1 MPLVVNCNC
10 GKKLQVGDNLAGKI
24 FRCPACQTVLQAPQL
39 DNQDTQLI
47 VAAIVAPPA
56 GPKSK
61 TVAIPIP
68 QSFPKQSKVM
78 AAIAMPVSA
87 SQEDGEEESAP
98 KKKKKKK
105 AKQVVASGPNWGLL
119 GGIGGG
125 ILVLL
130 LVGGFFVM
138 KMLQPEADVDE
149 WAMFTQEPAVF
160 ATVDVTKMAGTP
172 QGTLIQALMAGS
184 PAVSGNPFFTAAEIG
199 LSDIKRLSITLANP
213 QDPTSFLV
221 AISSN
226 KKMNRAKLEADA
238 GGKAESINGRKVWT
252 KAGDQSSAYLAPG
265 DKVMVWGSKQALTPF
280 TLVKGG
286 TPAPTL
292 PAIVQ
297 KGRDSSKQLYAWFRN
312 PDPNAK
318 APDAASAIFMTMTRF
333 ASGVATFELGDTCNL
348 SLELDYGEKAK
359 ASAALTT
366 FKTLPFLLGTMAAT
380 MGGKDPQQ
388 KATMDAVMKQFR
400 EIKPEQNEGMVKLNL
415 TLSGNDFLQGV
426 RAGLPMMQAM
436 MPAGPGPGRG
446 GPPNMGLPGPGS
458 PPTYPGAQSTP
469 GGGFSFPAGAIG
481 AGPFSSNTPPPTP
494 QPRAPV
500 TGSSLINQGPGAA
513 VMATRGAGDRAF
525 NKNQLKSLAM
535 ALSLYAT
542 TNNNQLPPATICDG
556 GGKPLLSW
564 RVAILPAIDQDNLFR
579 QFNMSEPWDG
589 PNNIKL
595 LPLMPKSLSPRNQ
608 SGESLTPYRVFAG
621 NGAVFE
627 PRSHSSLSSIGDG
640 TSNTFMVVETFEMV
654 EWTKPEWL
662 DINQPPPMGSGGKG
676 QFSVAMVDGSTRSF
690 SSDMP
695 KNDLRAWITKSG
707 GEITPNP

>member
-10 GKKLQVGDNLAGKI
+10 GKKLQVGDYLAGKI
-24 FRCPACQTVLQAPQL
+24 FRCPACQAVLQAPQL
-39 DNQDTQLI
+39 DNQDTQLL
-47 VAAIVAPPA
+47 VAAVVVPA
-56 GPKSK
+56 DPKSK
-61 TVAIPIP
+61 TVAMAKPSLP
-68 QSFPKQSKVM
+68 PAQSKVM
-78 AAIAMPVSA
+78 AAVVVSDP
-87 SQEDGEEESAP
+87 QEEEEEAP

-105 AKQVVASGPNWGLL
+105 AKQPVARGPNWGLI

-125 ILVLL
+125 VLVLL
-130 LVGGFFVM
+130 LVGGFVLMQFL
-138 KMLQPEADVDE
+138 KPEAEVDE
-149 WAMFTQEPAVF
+149 WAMFSQEPAVF
-160 ATVDVTKMAGTP
+160 ATLDVSKMAGTP
-172 QGTLIQALMAGS
+172 QGTFLKNQLAAS
-184 PAVSGNPFFTAAEIG
+184 PLVSGNPFFATAEIG
-199 LSDIKRLSITLANP
+199 LTDIKRVSVSLTNL
-213 QDPTSFLV
+213 QDPSNDYLF

-226 KKMNRAKLEADA
+226 KKMNRVKLKSDF
-238 GGKAESINGRKVWT
+238 GKTNESINGREVWS
-252 KAGDQSSAYLAPG
+252 KPGAIPEAIYLAPG
-265 DKVMVWGSKQALTPF
+265 DKVLVIGSKQALTPF

-286 TPAPTL
+286 APAPNL
-292 PAIVQ
+292 PANVQ
-297 KGRDSSKQLYAWFRN
+297 KGRDSSKQLYASFRN
-312 PDPNAK
+312 PDPNAT
-318 APDAASAIFMTMTRF
+318 APNPASAMFMSMTRF
-333 ASGVATFELGDTCNL
+333 ASGNATFDLGDTSSF

-359 ASAALTT
+359 ATAALVT
-366 FKTLPFLLGTMAAT
+366 FKSLPLLLGTMGAA

-388 KATMDAVMKQFR
+388 KATMDAVLKQLR
-400 EIKPEQNEGMVKLNL
+400 ELKPEQNEGVVKLNFNFA
-415 TLSGNDFLQGV
+415 GNDFMQGV
-426 RAGLPMMQAM
+426 TAAMPLMQGM
-436 MPAGPGPGRG
+436 IPAGPGQRPG
-446 GPPNMGLPGPGS
+446 GPPNMGFPPGPGS
-458 PPTYPGAQSTP
+458 SPPTFPGAQTTP

-481 AGPFSSNTPPPTP
+481 AGPFSSNTPTP

-525 NKNQLKSLAM
+525 NKNQLKSLAQ

-608 SGESLTPYRVFAG
+608 NGESHTPYRVFAG

-640 TSNTFMVVETFEMV
+640 TSNTFMVVETYEMV
-654 EWTKPEWL
+654 EWTRPEWL
-662 DINQPPPMGSGGKG
+662 DVNQPPPMGSGGKG

-690 SSDMP
+690 PSEMP
-695 KNDLRAWITKSG
+695 KNDLRAWVTKSG
-707 GEITPNP
+707 GELTPNQ

>member
-24 FRCPACQTVLQAPQL
+24 FRCPACQAVLQAPQL
-39 DNQDTQLI
+39 ESPDTEFL
-47 VAAIVAPPA
+47 VAAVVVPPV
-56 GPKSK
+56 GPKSR

-68 QSFPKQSKVM
+68 PSFPTQSKVM
-78 AAIAMPVSA
+78 KAVQVS
-87 SQEDGEEESAP
+87 SSDGEDEEDSVP

-105 AKQVVASGPNWGLL
+105 SKQPEATGTNWGLI

-125 ILVLL
+125 VVLL
-130 LVGGFFVM
+130 LLVAGFFLL
-138 KMLQPEADVDE
+138 KFLQPEADVDE
-149 WAMFTQEPAVF
+149 WAMFSQEPAVF
-160 ATVDVTKMAGTP
+160 ATLDVTKMAGTP
-172 QGTLIQALMAGS
+172 QGTLIQALLAGS
-184 PAVSGNPFFTAAEIG
+184 PAVSGNSFFTAAEIA
-199 LSDIKRLSITLANP
+199 LSDIKRVSFTLANP

-221 AISSN
+221 ALTSN
-226 KKMNRAKLEADA
+226 KKMNRVKLKADA
-238 GGKAESINGRKVWT
+238 GKTVESINGREVWAKPGEPT
-252 KAGDQSSAYLAPG
+252 SVYLAPG
-265 DKVMVWGSKQALTPF
+265 DKVMVLGSKQALTPF

-286 TPAPTL
+286 ASTPTL
-292 PAIVQ
+292 PANVQ

-318 APDAASAIFMTMTRF
+318 APDAASAMFMSMARF
-333 ASGVATFELGDTCNL
+333 ASGTATFDLGDTCNL

-388 KATMDAVMKQFR
+388 KATMDALMKQLR
-400 EIKPEQNEGMVKLNL
+400 ELKPEQNEGLVKLNI
-415 TLSGNDFLQGV
+415 TLPGNDLMQGV
-426 RAGLPMMQAM
+426 KAALPMMQAM
-436 MPAGPGPGRG
+436 VPSGPTRGPG
-446 GPPNMGLPGPGS
+446 GPPNMGFPSGPGS

-494 QPRAPV
+494 QHSAPV

-525 NKNQLKSLAM
+525 NKNQLKSLAQ

-556 GGKPLLSW
+556 GGRPLLSW

-608 SGESLTPYRVFAG
+608 NGESHTPYRVFAG

-627 PRSHSSLSSIGDG
+627 PRGHSSLSSISDG
-640 TSNTFMVVETFEMV
+640 TSNTFMVVETYEMV

-662 DINQPPPMGSGGKG
+662 DVNQPPAMGSGGKG

-690 SSDMP
+690 PSEMP